1 MTGNCD
7 VMDPGS
13 SQSSSATTIDICK
26 YVAQLE
32 ERVLE
37 QASFIRL
44 LQEKVASLEKAS
56 ADTQIHLS
64 GNKKSYAKTLQTPA
78 TAAASTSASS
88 DVITGSRKSE
98 KIAAVPNTRHAS
110 FFVTR
115 ISPSVSAAVL
125 AQDLLSYAVDLES
138 VVCSKMKTR
147 HTSYSSFHLSIPEDQ
162 KDLINCNDAW
172 PEGVL
177 VKPFT
182 GKLLKNYIL
191 ESYDSLDPD
200 GKSSSKKIGSVST
213 TGNGI
218 TKSSDDKPKA
228 TASKQSSTGSGVKT
242 PVLPKAASNPTS
254 SPKNVTRAR
263 TTRKT

>member
-1 MTGNCD
+1 MTKN
-7 VMDPGS
+7 S
-13 SQSSSATTIDICK
+13 NNTI
-26 YVAQLE
+26 V
-32 ERVLE
+32 
-37 QASFIRL
+37 
-44 LQEKVASLEKAS
+44 
-56 ADTQIHLS
+56 
-64 GNKKSYAKTLQTPA
+64 
-78 TAAASTSASS
+78 
-88 DVITGSRKSE
+88 
-98 KIAAVPNTRHAS
+98 NT
-110 FFVTR
+110 
-115 ISPSVSAAVL
+115 I
-125 AQDLLSYAVDLES
+125 

-191 ESYDSLDPD
+191 MILLSYDSLDPD
-200 GKSSSKKIGSVST
+200 GKYSSKKIGSVST

>member
-1 MTGNCD
+1 
-7 VMDPGS
+7 
-13 SQSSSATTIDICK
+13 
-26 YVAQLE
+26 
-32 ERVLE
+32 
-37 QASFIRL
+37 
-44 LQEKVASLEKAS
+44 
-56 ADTQIHLS
+56 
-64 GNKKSYAKTLQTPA
+64 
-78 TAAASTSASS
+78 
-88 DVITGSRKSE
+88 
-98 KIAAVPNTRHAS
+98 
-110 FFVTR
+110 
-115 ISPSVSAAVL
+115 
-125 AQDLLSYAVDLES
+125 
-138 VVCSKMKTR
+138 MKTR

-228 TASKQSSTGSGVKT
+228 TASKQSSTGSGILPQPVNTKPDFGRQEAEETEEEEEAKEAEESKAEEEEEEAEEAKEEEGEKEAAEEAGEEEAEEEEEAKKDEAKTEEEEEEEEEAADDEESEEAEVKEEGECDKEEEFEAEEEEREK
-242 PVLPKAASNPTS
+242 VAAGE
-254 SPKNVTRAR
+254 AAE
-263 TTRKT
+263 